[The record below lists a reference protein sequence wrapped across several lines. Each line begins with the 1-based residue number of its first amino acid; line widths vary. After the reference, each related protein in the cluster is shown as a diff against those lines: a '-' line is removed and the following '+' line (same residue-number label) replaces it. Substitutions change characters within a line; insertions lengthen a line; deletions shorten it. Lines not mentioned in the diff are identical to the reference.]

1 VSDKEV
7 QSVRPELVEG
17 LVLKPVHP
25 STSSGRTVQQGGHPR
40 LLAVSV
46 GGTLRK
52 NGGPKGHVF
61 RAKFRTRRR
70 FLDSLALEIHYE
82 RRQGMGKKGLVL
94 GVMAVALLL
103 LAGMEVRA
111 AEISM
116 RTAEI
121 FREGFTHSECQKYF
135 AKRVG
140 EITKGKAD
148 VKVFLG
154 ATLGNERN
162 YCEQLQMG
170 SLDFGKVAA
179 TNAVAFVPKFAVFG
193 MPYLIKDLDHLY
205 KIFDSPAGKILQD
218 AAEKA
223 GFVILAYWDMNTQSI
238 YNSRK
243 PIMKPDDLKGLKIR
257 TREAPVC
264 IEGLNAMGASAAPLA
279 TPELYTALQTKVFD
293 GADHDPSIFVAFNF
307 GEVCKFYS
315 LTEHSIE
322 PCILLASKKLFDKYP
337 KDVQDAVRQAGR
349 ESMAECRKIG
359 PVKLKEALDTMQ
371 SKYSVKINKVDKEPF
386 IKAVAPVQA
395 KYKGELG
402 ADLVD
407 GIAKLVK

>member
-1 VSDKEV
+1 
-7 QSVRPELVEG
+7 LVN
-17 LVLKPVHP
+17 V
-25 STSSGRTVQQGGHPR
+25 
-40 LLAVSV
+40 
-46 GGTLRK
+46 
-52 NGGPKGHVF
+52 
-61 RAKFRTRRR
+61 
-70 FLDSLALEIHYE
+70 EIH
-82 RRQGMGKKGLVL
+82 
-94 GVMAVALLL
+94 
-103 LAGMEVRA
+103 A
-111 AEISM
+111 AEYSM
-116 RTAEI
+116 RTGEI
-121 FREGFTHSECQKYF
+121 FREGFTHSECQKFF

-140 EITKGKAD
+140 EITKGKAE

-170 SLDFGKVAA
+170 SLDFAKVAA
-179 TNAVAFVPKFAVFG
+179 SNAVAFVPKFAVFA
-193 MPYLIKDLDHLY
+193 MPYLIRDLDHLY

-223 GFVILAYWDMNTQSI
+223 GFVILAYWDMNTVNV

-243 PIMKPDDLKGLKIR
+243 PINKPEDLKGLKIR
-257 TREAPVC
+257 TREASIC
-264 IEGLNAMGASAAPLA
+264 IDSLNAMGASAAPLA

-293 GADHDPSIFVAFNF
+293 GADHDPTVFVAFNY

-322 PCILLASKKLFDKYP
+322 PTLLLASKKLFDKLP
-337 KDVQDAVRQAGR
+337 KDVQDGVRQAGND
-349 ESMAECRKIG
+349 SMDYCRKIG
-359 PVKLKEALDTMQ
+359 PVKLKEALDTMDN
-371 SKYSVKINKVDKEPF
+371 KYKVKINKVDKKPF

-395 KYKGELG
+395 KYKTELG

>member
-1 VSDKEV
+1 MGKRVFMFGV
-7 QSVRPELVEG
+7 MVVA
-17 LVLKPVHP
+17 LVL
-25 STSSGRTVQQGGHPR
+25 
-40 LLAVSV
+40 LAN
-46 GGTLRK
+46 L
-52 NGGPKGHVF
+52 
-61 RAKFRTRRR
+61 
-70 FLDSLALEIHYE
+70 
-82 RRQGMGKKGLVL
+82 
-94 GVMAVALLL
+94 
-103 LAGMEVRA
+103 EVRA
-111 AEISM
+111 AEWSM

-121 FREGFTHSECQKYF
+121 FREGFTHSECQKFF

-140 EITKGKAD
+140 EITKGKAE

-162 YCEQLQMG
+162 YCQQLQIG

-193 MPYLIKDLDHLY
+193 MPYLIKDLDHMY
-205 KIFDSPAGKILQD
+205 RIFDSPAGKILQE

-223 GFVILAYWDMNTQSI
+223 GFVILAYWDMNTQNI
-238 YNSRK
+238 YNSRRPITK
-243 PIMKPDDLKGLKIR
+243 PEDLKGLKIR

-293 GADHDPSIFVAFNF
+293 GADHDPTVFMAFNY
-307 GEVCKFYS
+307 GEVCKFFS

-322 PCILLASKKLFDKYP
+322 PTILLASKKLFDKYP
-337 KDVQDAVRQAGR
+337 KDVQAAVRQAGK
-349 ESMAECRKIG
+349 ESMAQCRQIS

-371 SKYSVKINKVDKEPF
+371 NKYGVKINKVDKGPF

-395 KYKGELG
+395 KYKKEMG

-407 GIAKLVK
+407 GIAKLAK